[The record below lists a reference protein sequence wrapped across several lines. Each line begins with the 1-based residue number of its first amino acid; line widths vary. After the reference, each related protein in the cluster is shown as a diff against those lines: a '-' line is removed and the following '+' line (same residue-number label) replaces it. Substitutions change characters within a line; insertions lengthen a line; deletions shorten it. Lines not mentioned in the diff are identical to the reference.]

1 MSEFKVSDFLTLKFR
16 YPSTEIYVADN
27 YFMQCKRLILNIP
40 KSELKRYNHIDSID
54 EAAEVY
60 DHYVYEHEI
69 LKDDGLPEVENDEN
83 FTLIEPEEEFWGHCS
98 NLQVWC
104 EHNYDTRL
112 LKANLA
118 FPLLQK
124 LAKAGDKLAQI
135 KFKEEILKRLL
146 SGSDTAVEYL
156 FVEGYQDDLSNEELL
171 FGLLEPSEAET
182 LLQIQRELN
191 LIFKFVP
198 SIDRGVGLRH
208 PEDPSM
214 TYEEK
219 QSIRGFSIEDKCVK
233 GLELNY
239 GDVGKEVPKCLYK
252 LKNLREL
259 RFSGGISG
267 KVGEPERVIKMFS
280 NLKSIKKFLLNL
292 GLAITLSEHRLKT
305 MNDLGIE
312 IYSNEANTK
321 ITPNFIKD
329 FLTE

>member
-1 MSEFKVSDFLTLKFR
+1 MSDFIVNDLLTLKFR
-16 YPSTEIYVADN
+16 FPSTEIYIAGK

-40 KSELKRYNHIDSID
+40 KSELRQYKRVDSID

-60 DHYVYEHEI
+60 DHYVHEHEI
-69 LKDDGLPEVENDEN
+69 FKDDGLPEVENDEN

-98 NLQVWC
+98 NLQVWN
-104 EHNYDTRL
+104 EHEYDTRL
-112 LKANLA
+112 LKTNLA
-118 FPLLQK
+118 FPLLER

-214 TYEEK
+214 SYEEK
-219 QSIRGFSIEDKCVK
+219 RSIRGFSIEDKCVK
-233 GLELNY
+233 GLQFTFAEILKLPIGIHNFKSLKQISVRRSFSGLNSDEIVKIIQELKGIQEIFLSSSLIANL
-239 GDVGKEVPKCLYK
+239 DNTS
-252 LKNLREL
+252 LKN
-259 RFSGGISG
+259 
-267 KVGEPERVIKMFS
+267 
-280 NLKSIKKFLLNL
+280 IKKI
-292 GLAITLSEHRLKT
+292 GK
-305 MNDLGIE
+305 
-312 IYSNEANTK
+312 K
-321 ITPNFIKD
+321 ISP
-329 FLTE
+329 LHGVP